1 MKASYTLRIPEEL
14 QKKIKEEAKR
24 SDMSINQYILYTLT
38 KEIAYKEA
46 AGALKER
53 IRKAPSREEALKLLD
68 SIVPDIP
75 AIEEDKIISAND
87 HA

>member
-24 SDMSINQYILYTLT
+24 TDMSVNQYILYTLT

-46 AGALKER
+46 AVALKDR
-53 IRKAPSREEALKLLD
+53 VRKAPSREEALKLLN

-75 AIEEDKIISAND
+75 PIGEDKILSAKT
-87 HA
+87 HV